1 MAEGPFDGDDEQDEE
16 GDGEAHAFEEHRAKG
31 RREQLPEGLT
41 CGGEHDVFRSGGGEY
56 SDAGRDTRAEA
67 TKAGNGR
74 KMAQKIYDVVGIGN
88 AIVDIIARCDD
99 GFLSKH
105 DLAKGFMRLIDAEE
119 ANRLYASMG
128 PAIER
133 SGGSVANTI
142 AGLASFGAKCGF
154 IGRVAADQFGGI
166 FRHDIRSLGVA
177 YDTLP
182 AADGAPTA
190 RCLILVTPDGERT
203 MNTFLGAS
211 VDFTPEDLDRD
222 LIGAAK
228 IVYLE
233 GYLFDRDEAKAAFRD
248 AAREA
253 KASGAKVA
261 LTLSDAFCVDRH
273 RDDFRTLVREGA
285 DIVFANEKEITTLYE
300 VNSFE
305 EAADAALQDCEM
317 AVLTRS
323 EAGSVIVA
331 GGETI
336 EIEADPVAKV
346 VDMTGAGDLYAAGF
360 LYGLTH
366 GAPLPAC
373 GRLGSLAAAEVI
385 GHIGARPEI
394 SLRKLAKERGLL
406 G

>member
-1 MAEGPFDGDDEQDEE
+1 MADKRF
-16 GDGEAHAFEEHRAKG
+16 
-31 RREQLPEGLT
+31 
-41 CGGEHDVFRSGGGEY
+41 
-56 SDAGRDTRAEA
+56 
-67 TKAGNGR
+67 
-74 KMAQKIYDVVGIGN
+74 DVVGIGN

-105 DLAKGFMRLIDAEE
+105 DLTKGSMRLIDAEE
-119 ANRLYASMG
+119 ANRLYSAMG
-128 PAIER
+128 PAVER
-133 SGGSVANTI
+133 SGGSVANAI

-182 AADGAPTA
+182 ASDGAPTA

-211 VDFTPEDLDRD
+211 VDFRPEDLDLE

-233 GYLFDRDEAKAAFRD
+233 GYLFDRDAAKAAFRE
-248 AAREA
+248 AARAAKEA
-253 KASGAKVA
+253 GAKVA

-273 RDDFRTLVREGA
+273 RDDFKALVQHGT
-285 DIVFANEKEITTLYE
+285 DIVFANEKEITSLYQ

-305 EAADAALQDCEM
+305 EAADLAMNDCEM

-323 EAGSVIVA
+323 EAGSIIVA

-336 EIEADPVAKV
+336 EIDAENARV
-346 VDMTGAGDLYAAGF
+346 VDLTGAGDLYSAGF

-366 GAPLPAC
+366 GASLREC
-373 GRLGSLAAAEVI
+373 GRLGSLAAAEAI
-385 GHIGARPEI
+385 SHIGARPEI
-394 SLRKLAKERGLL
+394 SLQKLARDNGLL
-406 G
+406 PH